1 MFEKLKVVHK
11 SQMIMVVS
19 FAKSAEQMPR
29 LGFGLRCRVLLP
41 LQSTFVRNLSEIKD
55 ADITITRGPT

>member
-1 MFEKLKVVHK
+1 MFEKLKLVHK

-29 LGFGLRCRVLLP
+29 LGFGLHGRVLLP
-41 LQSTFVRNLSEIKD
+41 LQSIFVRNLSEIQD
-55 ADITITRGPT
+55 ADVTFTRGPT